1 MLEAVASIAAG
12 SAPAAAVGT
21 SAGAG
26 IGVGS
31 IAGLLV
37 SLLLVIGIILVAAWL
52 LRRLPGMGGHGGSG
66 LLRVRA
72 SLPLGMKERV
82 VLVEAAGETL
92 LLGVTAGG
100 IRCLHR
106 FDEPLPPQSQSEGG
120 FAQLLAERIRG
131 KESGR

>member
-1 MLEAVASIAAG
+1 MLEATASAAAG
-12 SAPAAAVGT
+12 SAPAAASG
-21 SAGAG
+21 AGAG

-31 IAGLLV
+31 IAGLLL
-37 SLLLVIGIILVAAWL
+37 SLLLVIGIILLAAWM
-52 LRRLPGMGGHGGSG
+52 LRRLPGVGQSGSG

-82 VLVEAAGETL
+82 VLIEAAGETL

-106 FDEPLPPQSQSEGG
+106 FDEPLPPEASADRG